1 MNFGVAQSSDKALIT
16 GSLPNKFIA
25 ILVLAALAVVG
36 NYFAITL
43 FHGIDFLFGS
53 IAALVAVRIFGIRAG
68 CFVALVGSTVTYF
81 DWGHPYAI
89 IIFTFEIAVVGLLSR
104 RVGNLVLADAIY
116 WLFVGFSTV
125 IFLYSTF
132 VGVPA
137 ESAIYIALK
146 QAVNGMLNA
155 VLAGFIMELGRVYV
169 PTLRRALPITS
180 LRTVLFYSMAVVIMG
195 FSTTFVLLQ
204 TKFAYEGAVNRM
216 NTAMSVL
223 ASWADSELESNDG
236 DENLTRNVFE
246 ERVSSVLSR
255 LDSNNFPL
263 SGVSIGIIYSGG
275 RVGILSG
282 NLRSINGEGTVVVS
296 QHGVNQWIP
305 ASNSSSMA
313 REREAAYV
321 LRVPSVVAPSE
332 REIVVE
338 ISAAPLID
346 ILEDRGR
353 MSLILLALILGA
365 ITVTSR
371 FLTHGLTTLSNQFVQ
386 MANGMQ
392 TSIMQD
398 SPMPKMSNVGIVEL
412 DAIGGVV
419 RQMSG
424 QLARTF
430 REHQDLNHTLEERV
444 QRRTSELEFLSRI
457 IKQTTNAVVVTDT
470 FGKVT
475 WINEAF
481 SKMTGYHWEEI
492 LGKTPGEVLQK
503 GHPPEEILEN
513 MRQGILKIQ
522 GFHVEL
528 VNHTKD
534 NRPYWVE
541 VRCNPIFDK
550 EGNHTGFIAIQND
563 VTERH
568 ETSLTLQRTLDRLDL
583 ASSLASM
590 GVWSYD
596 TSTQTVNWNDK
607 NSIMHGIPQT
617 AENKYELWEENVHP
631 DDLSAMSTLLHN
643 AEEDDDIEFEYRF
656 MHPESGERLILCRVH
671 ITSIGKDGSRYY
683 TGANLDITEARQTTQ
698 RLANAAA
705 KTAAILDNALDS
717 IITIDSKGHI
727 TSFNHAAETMFGYRA
742 NEVIGKN
749 VNILMSE
756 QFSDRHSGHI
766 AAYLK
771 GREARMIDK
780 VTEIEAK
787 RANGDVFPIELA
799 VSKSVEESGIVFI
812 GIVRDLTERRKVDLM
827 KSEFLAMVSHE
838 LRTPLTSIQGTLSL
852 VKAGI
857 FGELNQRGQRMVGS
871 SLENAETLG
880 LMVDEILDLEKLSSG
895 KLEVFVEQINLSD
908 FLKRTINT
916 TQSYSDK
923 FSVKLSLEKPMP
935 EVSIQADPKRAV
947 QVLTN
952 LISNAVKFSPTGD
965 VVRVEAKQNKDYVR
979 VSVIDNGPGIPE
991 DKHDLLFQKFSQ
1003 IDASDSRSNR
1013 GTGLGLAISRELMDS
1028 MEGRIGFTSA
1038 KGAGSTFW
1046 AEFRIDTEIQVKN
1059 MDK

>member
-1 MNFGVAQSSDKALIT
+1 MNFGVAQSSDKVL
-16 GSLPNKFIA
+16 GNVSLPYKSIA

-43 FHGIDFLFGS
+43 FHGVDFLFGS
-53 IAALVAVRIFGIRAG
+53 IAALFAVRIFGIRAG
-68 CFVALVGSTVTYF
+68 CFVAFCGAIVTYF

-89 IIFTFEIAVVGLLSR
+89 VIFTLEIGIVGLVSK
-104 RVGNLVLADAIY
+104 RVGNLVLADAIF
-116 WLFVGFSTV
+116 WLFVGVSTV
-125 IFLYSTF
+125 IVLYSNF
-132 VGVPA
+132 VGVPT
-137 ESAIYIALK
+137 ESAVYIALK

-155 VLAGFIMELGRVYV
+155 VLAGFLMELSRVYV
-169 PTLRRALPITS
+169 PMMRRFLPVTS

-195 FSTTFVLLQ
+195 FSTTFVLVQ

-223 ASWADSELESNDG
+223 ASWADSELNANDG
-236 DENLTRNVFE
+236 DEDLTRTAFE
-246 ERVSSVLSR
+246 ERVSNVLSR
-255 LDSNNFPL
+255 IDSNNFPL
-263 SGVSIGIIYSGG
+263 SGVSIGIIYSDGE
-275 RVGILSG
+275 VAILTGS
-282 NLRSINGEGTVVVS
+282 LRSVSGEGTVVVNEN
-296 QHGVNQWIP
+296 GADQWVP
-305 ASNSSSMA
+305 TSNAAGML
-313 REREAAYV
+313 RERETAYV
-321 LRVPSVVAPSE
+321 LRVPSVFAPTE

-346 ILEDRGR
+346 ILESRGR
-353 MSLILLALILGA
+353 MSLMLLALILGA

-371 FLTHGLTTLSNQFVQ
+371 FLTHGLSSLSNQFVQ
-386 MANGMQ
+386 MANWMQ
-392 TSIMQD
+392 TSIMQN

-412 DAIGGVV
+412 DSIGGVV

-444 QRRTSELEFLSRI
+444 QSRTRELEFLSRI

-470 FGKVT
+470 AGKVT

-481 SKMTGYHWEEI
+481 SQMTGYHWEEM

-503 GHPPEEILEN
+503 GLPPEEILEN
-513 MRQGILKIQ
+513 MRQGLLKVQ

-528 VNHTKD
+528 VNYTKFG
-534 NRPYWVE
+534 RRYWVE
-541 VRCNPIFDK
+541 VRCNPIFDH
-550 EGNHTGFIAIQND
+550 EGTHTGFLAIQND

-568 ETSLTLQRTLDRLDL
+568 ETSLTLQQTLGRLDI
-583 ASSLASM
+583 ASTLASM

-596 TSTQTVNWNDK
+596 AGIHMVEWNDQ
-607 NSIMHGIPQT
+607 NSSMHGIPQT

-631 DDLSAMSTLLHN
+631 DDLVAMNHLLRN
-643 AEEDDDIEFEYRF
+643 GKEDDDVEFEYRF
-656 MHPESGERLILCRVH
+656 MHPELGERLILCRVH
-671 ITSIGKDGSRYY
+671 ITSIRESGTRYY
-683 TGANLDITEARQTTQ
+683 TGANLDITEVRKTTQ

-705 KTAAILDNALDS
+705 KNAAILDNALDS
-717 IITIDSKGHI
+717 IITIDHEGNI
-727 TSFNHAAETMFGYRA
+727 TSFNRAAETMFGYRA
-742 NEVIGKN
+742 NEVVGKN
-749 VNILMSE
+749 VSILMSE
-756 QFSDRHSGHI
+756 QFSERHSDYI
-766 AAYLK
+766 SSYLK

-787 RANGDVFPIELA
+787 RSNGNVFPIELA
-799 VSKSVEESGIVFI
+799 VSKSVEDTGTVFI

-857 FGELNQRGQRMVGS
+857 FGELNERGQRMVGS

-895 KLEVFVEQINLSD
+895 KLEVFVEQVNLNYL
-908 FLKRTINT
+908 LKRTIDT

-923 FSVKLSLEKPMP
+923 FSVKLSLEKPVP
-935 EVSIQADPKRAV
+935 DLVILADPKRSV

-965 VVRVEAKQNKDYVR
+965 MVRVEAKQTKDHVR
-979 VSVIDNGPGIPE
+979 VSVIDNGPGIPQ

-1028 MEGRIGFTSA
+1028 MKGRIGFTSK

-1046 AEFRIDTEIQVKN
+1046 AEFRIYTEAQAENI
-1059 MDK
+1059 DK